1 MEFNI
6 HEAKTHFSQI
16 LARVQAGEEVV
27 IAKAG
32 EPIARIVPIR
42 RHTLRVPGTEKGV
55 VWMAKVPRCPCIIAT
70 PSTDCWWRKPLSK
83 ACH

>member
-6 HEAKTHFSQI
+6 HEAKTHFSKI

-55 VWMAKVPRCPCIIAT
+55 VWMAKDFDAPL
-70 PSTDCWWRKPLSK
+70 TDAELGPFEGRG
-83 ACH
+83 

>member
-6 HEAKTHFSQI
+6 HEAKTQFSKI

-42 RHTLRVPGTEKGV
+42 SVGRRQPGTEKGNF
-55 VWMAKVPRCPCIIAT
+55 WLAADFDSPL
-70 PSTDCWWRKPLSK
+70 PSEVLDSFDGKS
-83 ACH
+83 

>member
-6 HEAKTHFSQI
+6 HETKTHLSKI

-32 EPIARIVPIR
+32 APIARIVPIR
-42 RHTLRVPGTEKGV
+42 KRGRRQPGTEKGKF
-55 VWMAKVPRCPCIIAT
+55 WMADDFDA
-70 PSTDCWWRKPLSK
+70 PLPDEILDQFEGKS
-83 ACH
+83 